1 MIAPVTA
8 ANTTRLR
15 SVGMH
20 SAAALR
26 RENLALRDTIAALE
40 IRVESERDAAAAGRE
55 SLALMREVNQHLV
68 LEKLDAVDERR
79 ADETGVQRQ
88 TVFLSIL
95 AHELRNPLSSIAT
108 ANSMM
113 HNLVALEP
121 RIEKLSDIVGRQV
134 MHLVRLV
141 DDLLDVGRISNG
153 KLSICKS
160 EITLSDIVEGMLDTV
175 QPLLEQ
181 RHQTIVLNLPQ
192 APVKFD
198 GDRVRLAQLLSNLVI
213 NAGKFSAPGQSVYL
227 SARASADGL
236 SIMVTDE
243 GKGVPAEQQPYIFDL
258 FSQGGQQGE
267 HALAGGLGIGL
278 SLVRT
283 IAEMH
288 GGSVRMSS
296 AGSGCGSK
304 FTVLLPLPVVKQVI

>member
-1 MIAPVTA
+1 MQSAGG
-8 ANTTRLR
+8 L
-15 SVGMH
+15 

-26 RENLALRDTIAALE
+26 LENQALRDTIAALE
-40 IRVESERDAAAAGRE
+40 IQIATEREAAAAGRE
-55 SLALMREVNQHLV
+55 SLALMRQVNQHLV
-68 LEKLDAVDERR
+68 LEKLDAVDERH

-95 AHELRNPLSSIAT
+95 AHELRNPLASIAT
-108 ANSMM
+108 ANSIM
-113 HNLVALEP
+113 HKIANVEP
-121 RIEKLSDIVGRQV
+121 RIEKLSAIVGRQV
-134 MHLVRLV
+134 THLVRLV
-141 DDLLDVGRISNG
+141 DDLLDVARISNG
-153 KLSICKS
+153 KLSICKR
-160 EITLSDIVEGMLDTV
+160 EIALSDIVESALDTA
-175 QPLLEQ
+175 QPILAQ
-181 RHQTIVLNLPQ
+181 RKQSIVLNLPQ
-192 APVKFD
+192 APVKVD

-227 SARASADGL
+227 SARASEDGL
-236 SIMVTDE
+236 AITVTDQ

-258 FSQGGQQGE
+258 FSQGGREGE

-296 AGSGCGSK
+296 AGSGCGSE
-304 FTVLLPLPVVKQVI
+304 FTLLLPLPVVTQAT